1 MGELT
6 LGVVGTS
13 RKPDER
19 RVPIHPRHLER
30 IEPGL
35 RARMVVERGYGM
47 RFGVPDDVIAGLVG
61 RMAER
66 AEVVASSDVVL
77 LPKPQLD
84 DIRAMRD
91 GQVLWGWP
99 HLVQDS
105 ELTQL
110 AIDRKLTLIAWEAM
124 NHWASDGSFGV
135 HVFHMNNEMA
145 GYCSVLH
152 AMAQVGSTG
161 HYGRH
166 LRAAVI
172 GFGNTARGAVAGL
185 QALGVHD
192 VVVLTQREVAAVA
205 APIPAVTLL
214 HLEHTAEDPTRTA
227 AWQEDGTRV
236 PTAALLASRDIVV
249 NCVFQDTDN
258 PLMFVTEEDLGLFA
272 PGHLIVDVSCD
283 AGMGFEF
290 ARPTSF
296 REPLIEVAPAIHYYG
311 VDHSPSY
318 LFDSATWMISEA
330 LLPLLGTVMAGPDSW
345 QASDT
350 IRLAIE
356 VDRGVIQNP
365 KILSF
370 QRRSQI
376 HPHDIHVEQG

>member
-152 AMAQVGSTG
+152 AMAQVGST
-161 HYGRH
+161 
-166 LRAAVI
+166 VT
-172 GFGNTARGAVAGL
+172 TA
-185 QALGVHD
+185 
-192 VVVLTQREVAAVA
+192 
-205 APIPAVTLL
+205 
-214 HLEHTAEDPTRTA
+214 
-227 AWQEDGTRV
+227 GT
-236 PTAALLASRDIVV
+236 
-249 NCVFQDTDN
+249 
-258 PLMFVTEEDLGLFA
+258 
-272 PGHLIVDVSCD
+272 
-283 AGMGFEF
+283 
-290 ARPTSF
+290 
-296 REPLIEVAPAIHYYG
+296 
-311 VDHSPSY
+311 
-318 LFDSATWMISEA
+318 
-330 LLPLLGTVMAGPDSW
+330 
-345 QASDT
+345 
-350 IRLAIE
+350 
-356 VDRGVIQNP
+356 
-365 KILSF
+365 
-370 QRRSQI
+370 
-376 HPHDIHVEQG
+376 

>member
-110 AIDRKLTLIAWEAM
+110 AIDRKLTLIAWDGLSPAEA
-124 NHWASDGSFGV
+124 AK
-135 HVFHMNNEMA
+135 
-145 GYCSVLH
+145 
-152 AMAQVGSTG
+152 
-161 HYGRH
+161 
-166 LRAAVI
+166 
-172 GFGNTARGAVAGL
+172 
-185 QALGVHD
+185 ALGCSRATLAVRLH
-192 VVVLTQREVAAVA
+192 VVALAV
-205 APIPAVTLL
+205 
-214 HLEHTAEDPTRTA
+214 
-227 AWQEDGTRV
+227 
-236 PTAALLASRDIVV
+236 
-249 NCVFQDTDN
+249 
-258 PLMFVTEEDLGLFA
+258 
-272 PGHLIVDVSCD
+272 
-283 AGMGFEF
+283 
-290 ARPTSF
+290 
-296 REPLIEVAPAIHYYG
+296 
-311 VDHSPSY
+311 
-318 LFDSATWMISEA
+318 SA
-330 LLPLLGTVMAGPDSW
+330 
-345 QASDT
+345 
-350 IRLAIE
+350 LAIGA
-356 VDRGVIQNP
+356 GVLGSHGALP
-365 KILSF
+365 
-370 QRRSQI
+370 
-376 HPHDIHVEQG
+376 